1 LISAGPGAHHA
12 SLSSARWKVRK
23 KLVGRDRAREIT
35 QPVTIKVKTDSSWGR
50 LTVYCQLIIN

>member
-1 LISAGPGAHHA
+1 VLTTPPSH

-23 KLVGRDRAREIT
+23 KPVGRDRAREIT